1 MTFGLV
7 CLLASG
13 YVRPTPL
20 SRDRIVDAALK
31 ILDAEQLS
39 AVTMRRVATEL
50 STGRLA
56 ASSPAFPLTD
66 SRTSCRWPGP

>member
-39 AVTMRRVATEL
+39 AVTIRRV
-50 STGRLA
+50 
-56 ASSPAFPLTD
+56 PPN
-66 SRTSCRWPGP
+66 